1 MKHAFFI
8 VGICP
13 VALFFAGCAELL
25 ESSITAA
32 NDYMEAE
39 IEAKKAAREQQRQFR
54 KDNKAFFDSARDYTV
69 EFESLNTTVEQF
81 YAVEKLYREDLEN
94 SRLKQ
99 QRDLL
104 GFEVIRTCKDLIKIN
119 SQLDFE
125 TQVMTPPMS
134 DELRSQFTKSLKRH
148 RLRLRELL
156 TVFENIMAQ

>member
-1 MKHAFFI
+1 MI
-8 VGICP
+8 LLC
-13 VALFFAGCAELL
+13 AGCAELL
-25 ESSITAA
+25 ESSVIAA
-32 NDYMEAE
+32 NDYMEAKVKAE
-39 IEAKKAAREQQRQFR
+39 KAARDQQRQFR

-81 YAVEKLYREDLEN
+81 HAVEKLYRKDLEN

-104 GFEVIRTCKDLIKIN
+104 GFEVIQTCKDLIKTN
-119 SQLDFE
+119 SKLGFE
-125 TQVMTPPMS
+125 TRVMTPPMS